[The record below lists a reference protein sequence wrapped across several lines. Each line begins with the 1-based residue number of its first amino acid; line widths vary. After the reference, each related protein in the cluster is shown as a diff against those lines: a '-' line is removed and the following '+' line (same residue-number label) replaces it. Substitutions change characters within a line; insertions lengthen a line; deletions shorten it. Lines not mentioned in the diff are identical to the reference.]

1 MIGGMAVPAPEPDDA
16 LPFDLRDALT
26 RSRLEDAVAHL
37 TDVDVVEF
45 EPDWWDGQAHAP
57 CLVVRGGR
65 RHRLLRVVEAAGEA
79 LVVPFDRR
87 AAQRWLAELRRPQR
101 AELGIPA
108 QRTPADV
115 VLDAGEDVLRCESP
129 TCGALLPVDH
139 AGPCPVCALLSEAG
153 YELGGGGGG
162 GGGPDGASDEKS
174 TATGARTAGS
184 STSK

>member
-1 MIGGMAVPAPEPDDA
+1 MAVPEPEPQPDE

-26 RSRLEDAVAHL
+26 RSRLEGAVAHL

-45 EPDWWDGQAHAP
+45 DQDWWDGQSHAP

-65 RHRLLRVVEAAGEA
+65 RHRLLRVVEAGGEA

-87 AAQRWLAELRRPQR
+87 AAQRWLAELRRPHR

-108 QRTPADV
+108 QRTAADV
-115 VLDAGEDVLRCESP
+115 VVDADDDVLRCESP
-129 TCGALLPVDH
+129 TCGALLPIDYDG
-139 AGPCPVCALLSEAG
+139 ACPVCG
-153 YELGGGGGG
+153 VCGVGGGGGG
-162 GGGPDGASDEKS
+162 GGAGGGGPEGASEEKS

>member
-1 MIGGMAVPAPEPDDA
+1 MAVPELEPDDA

-37 TDVDVVEF
+37 PGIDIVEF
-45 EPDWWDGQAHAP
+45 DHDWWDGQAHAP

-87 AAQRWLAELRRPQR
+87 AAQRWLAELRRPR
-101 AELGIPA
+101 RTELGIPA
-108 QRTPADV
+108 QRSPTVGTPADI
-115 VLDAGEDVLRCESP
+115 VLDADADVLRCESP
-129 TCGALLPVDH
+129 TCGALLPTDYDG
-139 AGPCPVCALLSEAG
+139 ACPVCGAA
-153 YELGGGGGG
+153 GGGGGG
-162 GGGPDGASDEKS
+162 GADGASDEKS
-174 TATGARTAGS
+174 TVTGARTAGS

>member
-1 MIGGMAVPAPEPDDA
+1 MAVPAPDPDDA

-45 EPDWWDGQAHAP
+45 EQDWWDGQAHAP

-65 RHRLLRVVEAAGEA
+65 RHRLLRVVEAGGEA

-87 AAQRWLAELRRPQR
+87 VAQRWLADLRRPR
-101 AELGIPA
+101 RVELGIPS
-108 QRTPADV
+108 QRTPGSIVLSAD
-115 VLDAGEDVLRCESP
+115 EDVLRCESP

-139 AGPCPVCALLSEAG
+139 DGACPVCGA
-153 YELGGGGGG
+153 GGGGG
-162 GGGPDGASDEKS
+162 GGGPDGASEEKS